1 MPKHT
6 FCKETRKVYVICVIF
21 TQLIWKFQNLLFS
34 LRRNYAITNENI
46 SHYENDKE
54 PQHLAS

>member
-21 TQLIWKFQNLLFS
+21 TQLIWKFHNLLFY
-34 LRRNYAITNENI
+34 LRRNYAITNDNI